1 MAPEQ
6 KEKPKYEVEQ
16 VDAETAAK
24 LAKEQ
29 DPEGYERD
37 QKMLNA
43 LGINLPPEKV
53 AILRGIN
60 HPIYAFFEV
69 GTDEETLIKVATPEQ
84 VFAAVDK
91 ANGVNDG
98 RN

>member
-6 KEKPKYEVEQ
+6 KEKPKYVVEQ

-91 ANGVNDG
+91 ANGVNNG